1 MANSKL
7 EVSALDFDDIKQN
20 LRSFLSQQSQFSDYN
35 FEGSGMAVLLDILA
49 YNTHYLSFNANM
61 LANEMYIDSADTR
74 KNLVSLAKMLNYSP
88 KSGRS
93 AKAVVDILLNTAT
106 GASVT
111 LSRGTSFSSTM
122 DGNSY
127 KFVTNEDVTISPEN
141 GIYKFSNIDI
151 FEGTLAS
158 FNFTYLSEDTDFRFV
173 LPNAD
178 MDTSTLTV
186 QVQESVA
193 DTTTNTYT
201 LANNYESI
209 NSDSKVFFLQETET
223 GEFEIYFG
231 DGIFGKALSNGN
243 IVKTKY
249 IVTNRALANGAST
262 FILTSGSIG
271 GFSNVTITTVTS
283 AQGGADEES
292 KSSIRF
298 NAPLSYAAQNRA
310 VTTSDYE
317 VKVLELYPNAKSIS
331 AWGGEDDENP
341 IYGTV
346 NIAIQPKSGSTLTET
361 TKESIK
367 TSLKTFNVASVQ
379 SKIVDADTTDI
390 LLTVT
395 AKYDTNKTALG
406 SETLKTDILNVISNY
421 NQNNLSVFDGV
432 FRFSKIS
439 TLIDSSNSAIVSN
452 TTTVRLRKSFTPTL
466 NTSTTYNVYYRNAI
480 YNPHSGHNASSG
492 GIVQTTGFK
501 ISGNSDTV
509 YFLDDDGAGNLRRY
523 SVVGGVRTY
532 ANNTQGTIDYNS
544 GALTIS
550 SLNVSSVEN
559 IRGSVSTVIEV
570 TTTPESNDVVPVR
583 GQVLEIDTS
592 NSTVSVEADT
602 FVGGSADA
610 GVGYTT
616 TSSYTS
622 TASSY

>member
-88 KSGRS
+88 KSGRA
-93 AKAVVDILLNTAT
+93 AKATVDILLNTAT

-122 DGNSY
+122 SGNSY

-141 GIYKFSNIDI
+141 GVYKFSNVEI
-151 FEGTLAS
+151 FEGTLSS
-158 FNFTYLSEDTDFRFV
+158 FNYTYLSEDTDFRFV

-201 LANNYESI
+201 LANNYENI
-209 NSDSKVFFLQETET
+209 NSESTVFFLQETET

-249 IVTNRALANGAST
+249 IVTNRALANGANT
-262 FILTSGSIG
+262 FILTAGSIG

-298 NAPLSYAAQNRA
+298 NAPLSYASQNRA

-346 NIAIQPKSGSTLTET
+346 NVAIQPKSGSTLTET

-379 SKIVDADTTDI
+379 PKIVDADTTDI

-395 AKYDTNKTALG
+395 AKYDANKTALG

-432 FRFSKIS
+432 FRFSKVS

-452 TTTVRLRKSFTPTL
+452 TTTIRLRKSFTPTL

-480 YNPHSGHNASSG
+480 YNPHSGHNSSSG
-492 GIVQTTGFK
+492 GIIQTTGFK

-523 SVVGGVRTY
+523 SLVGGVRTY

-559 IRGSVSTVIEV
+559 IRGSVSTVIEI

-592 NSTVSVEADT
+592 NSTVFVEADT
-602 FVGGSADA
+602 FVGGSSDA

-622 TASSY
+622 TSSNY

>member
-346 NIAIQPKSGSTLTET
+346 NIAIQP
-361 TKESIK
+361 
-367 TSLKTFNVASVQ
+367 
-379 SKIVDADTTDI
+379 
-390 LLTVT
+390 
-395 AKYDTNKTALG
+395 
-406 SETLKTDILNVISNY
+406 
-421 NQNNLSVFDGV
+421 
-432 FRFSKIS
+432 
-439 TLIDSSNSAIVSN
+439 
-452 TTTVRLRKSFTPTL
+452 
-466 NTSTTYNVYYRNAI
+466 
-480 YNPHSGHNASSG
+480 
-492 GIVQTTGFK
+492 
-501 ISGNSDTV
+501 
-509 YFLDDDGAGNLRRY
+509 
-523 SVVGGVRTY
+523 
-532 ANNTQGTIDYNS
+532 
-544 GALTIS
+544 
-550 SLNVSSVEN
+550 
-559 IRGSVSTVIEV
+559 
-570 TTTPESNDVVPVR
+570 
-583 GQVLEIDTS
+583 
-592 NSTVSVEADT
+592 
-602 FVGGSADA
+602 
-610 GVGYTT
+610 
-616 TSSYTS
+616 
-622 TASSY
+622 

>member
-141 GIYKFSNIDI
+141 GVYKFSNIEI
-151 FEGTLAS
+151 FEGTLSS
-158 FNFTYLSEDTDFRFV
+158 FNYTYLSEDTDFRFV

-492 GIVQTTGFK
+492 GIIQTTGFK
-501 ISGNSDTV
+501 ISGNTDTV
-509 YFLDDDGAGNLRRY
+509 YYLDDDGAGNLRRY
-523 SVVGGVRTY
+523 SLVGGVRTY

>member
-439 TLIDSSNSAIVSN
+439 TLIDSSNPAIVSN

>member
-88 KSGRS
+88 KSGRA
-93 AKAVVDILLNTAT
+93 AKATVDILLNTAT

-122 DGNSY
+122 SGNSY

-141 GIYKFSNIDI
+141 GVYKFSNVEI
-151 FEGTLAS
+151 FEGTLSS
-158 FNFTYLSEDTDFRFV
+158 FNYTYLSEDTDFRFV

-201 LANNYESI
+201 LANNYENI
-209 NSDSKVFFLQETET
+209 NSESTVFFLQETET

-249 IVTNRALANGAST
+249 IVTNRALANGANT
-262 FILTSGSIG
+262 FILTAGSIG

-298 NAPLSYAAQNRA
+298 NAPLSYASQNRA

-346 NIAIQPKSGSTLTET
+346 NVAIQPKSGSTLTET

-379 SKIVDADTTDI
+379 PKIVDADTTDI

-395 AKYDTNKTALG
+395 AKYDANKTALG

-452 TTTVRLRKSFTPTL
+452 TTTIRLRKSFTPTL

-480 YNPHSGHNASSG
+480 YNPHSGHNSSSG
-492 GIVQTTGFK
+492 GIIQTTGFK

-523 SVVGGVRTY
+523 SLVGGVRTY

-559 IRGSVSTVIEV
+559 IRGSVSTVIEI

-592 NSTVSVEADT
+592 NSTVFVEADT

-622 TASSY
+622 TSSNY

>member
-492 GIVQTTGFK
+492 GIIQTTGFK
-501 ISGNSDTV
+501 ISGNTDTV
-509 YFLDDDGAGNLRRY
+509 YYLDDDGAGNLRRY
-523 SVVGGVRTY
+523 SLVGGVRTY

>member
-88 KSGRS
+88 KSGRA
-93 AKAVVDILLNTAT
+93 AKATVDILLNTAT

-122 DGNSY
+122 SGNSY

-141 GIYKFSNIDI
+141 GVYKFSNVEI
-151 FEGTLAS
+151 FEGTLSS
-158 FNFTYLSEDTDFRFV
+158 FNYTYLSEDTDFRFV

-201 LANNYESI
+201 LANNYENI
-209 NSDSKVFFLQETET
+209 NSESTVFFLQETET

-249 IVTNRALANGAST
+249 IVTNRALANGANT
-262 FILTSGSIG
+262 FILTAGSIG

-298 NAPLSYAAQNRA
+298 NAPLSYASQNRA

-346 NIAIQPKSGSTLTET
+346 NVAIQPKSGSTLTET

-379 SKIVDADTTDI
+379 PKIVDADTTDI

-395 AKYDTNKTALG
+395 AKYDANKTALG

-452 TTTVRLRKSFTPTL
+452 TTTIRLRKSFTPTL

-480 YNPHSGHNASSG
+480 YNPHSGHNSSSG
-492 GIVQTTGFK
+492 GIIQTTGFK

-523 SVVGGVRTY
+523 SLVGGVRTY

-559 IRGSVSTVIEV
+559 IRGSVSTVIEI

-592 NSTVSVEADT
+592 NSTVFVEADT
-602 FVGGSADA
+602 FVGGSSDA

-622 TASSY
+622 TSSNY

>member
-141 GIYKFSNIDI
+141 GVYKFSNIEI
-151 FEGTLAS
+151 FEGTLSS
-158 FNFTYLSEDTDFRFV
+158 FNYTYLSEDTDFRFV

-439 TLIDSSNSAIVSN
+439 TLIDSSNPAIVSN

>member
-74 KNLVSLAKMLNYSP
+74 KNLVSLAKMLNYAP
-88 KSGRS
+88 KSGRC
-93 AKAVVDILLNTAT
+93 AKATVDILLNTAS

-111 LSRGTSFSSTM
+111 LDRGTSFSSTM

-141 GIYKFSNIDI
+141 GVYKFSNVEI
-151 FEGTLAS
+151 FEGTLSS
-158 FNFTYLSEDTDFRFV
+158 FNYTYLSEDTDFRFV

-193 DTTTNTYT
+193 DTTINTYT

-209 NSDSKVFFLQETET
+209 NSESLVFFLQETET

-249 IVTNRALANGAST
+249 IVTNRALANGANT

-271 GFSNVTITTVTS
+271 GFSNVTITTTIT

-367 TSLKTFNVASVQ
+367 TSLKTFNVASVRP
-379 SKIVDADTTDI
+379 KIVDADTTDI

-395 AKYDTNKTALG
+395 AKYDANKTALG
-406 SETLKTDILNVISNY
+406 SETLKTDIINVISNY
-421 NQNNLSVFDGV
+421 NQNNLSKFDGV
-432 FRFSKIS
+432 FRFSKVS
-439 TLIDSSNSAIVSN
+439 TLIDNSNSSIISN
-452 TTTVRLRKSFTPTL
+452 STTVRLRKSFTPTL
-466 NTSTTYNVYYRNAI
+466 NSSTTYNVYYRNAL
-480 YNPHSGHNASSG
+480 YNPHSGHNMSSG
-492 GIVQTTGFK
+492 GVVQTTGFK
-501 ISGNSDTV
+501 INGDTTTIF
-509 YFLDDDGAGNLRRY
+509 YLDDDGNGNLRRY
-523 SVVGGVRTY
+523 SLVGGVRTY
-532 ANNTQGTIDYNS
+532 ANNTQGTINYS
-544 GALTIS
+544 TGALTIS
-550 SLNVSSVEN
+550 SLNVSSIEN
-559 IRGSVSTVIEV
+559 IRGSASTVIEI

-592 NSTVSVEADT
+592 NSTVFVEVDT
-602 FVGGSADA
+602 FAGGSADA

>member
-88 KSGRS
+88 KSGRA
-93 AKAVVDILLNTAT
+93 AKATVDILLNTAT

-122 DGNSY
+122 SGNSY

-141 GIYKFSNIDI
+141 GVYKFSNVEI
-151 FEGTLAS
+151 FEGTLSS
-158 FNFTYLSEDTDFRFV
+158 FNYTYLSEDTDFRFV

-201 LANNYESI
+201 LANNYENI
-209 NSDSKVFFLQETET
+209 NSESTVFFLQETET

-249 IVTNRALANGAST
+249 IVTNRALANGANT
-262 FILTSGSIG
+262 FILTAGSIG

-298 NAPLSYAAQNRA
+298 NAPLSYASQNRA

-346 NIAIQPKSGSTLTET
+346 NVAIQPKSGSTLTET

-379 SKIVDADTTDI
+379 PKIVDADTTDI

-395 AKYDTNKTALG
+395 AKYDANKTALG

-432 FRFSKIS
+432 FRFSKVS

-452 TTTVRLRKSFTPTL
+452 TTTIRLRKSFTPTL

-480 YNPHSGHNASSG
+480 YNPHSGHNSSSG
-492 GIVQTTGFK
+492 GIIQTTGFK

-523 SVVGGVRTY
+523 SLVGGVRTY

-559 IRGSVSTVIEV
+559 IRGSVSTVIEI

-592 NSTVSVEADT
+592 NSTVFVEADT

-622 TASSY
+622 TSSNY

>member
-262 FILTSGSIG
+262 FILTAGSIG

-492 GIVQTTGFK
+492 GIIQTTGFK
-501 ISGNSDTV
+501 ISGNTDTV
-509 YFLDDDGAGNLRRY
+509 YYLDDDGAGNLRRY
-523 SVVGGVRTY
+523 SLVGGVRTY

-550 SLNVSSVEN
+550 SLNVSAIEN

>member
-88 KSGRS
+88 KSGRA
-93 AKAVVDILLNTAT
+93 AKATVDILLNTAT

-127 KFVTNEDVTISPEN
+127 KFVTNEDITISPEN
-141 GIYKFSNIDI
+141 GVYKFSNVEI
-151 FEGTLAS
+151 FEGTLSS
-158 FNFTYLSEDTDFRFV
+158 FNYTYLSEDTDFRFV

-201 LANNYESI
+201 LANNYENI
-209 NSDSKVFFLQETET
+209 NSESTVFFLQETET

-249 IVTNRALANGAST
+249 IVTNRALANGANT
-262 FILTSGSIG
+262 FILTAGSIG

-298 NAPLSYAAQNRA
+298 NAPLSYASQNRA

-379 SKIVDADTTDI
+379 PKIVDADTTDI

-395 AKYDTNKTALG
+395 AKYDANKTALG

-452 TTTVRLRKSFTPTL
+452 TTTIRLRKSFTPTL

-480 YNPHSGHNASSG
+480 YNPHSGHNSSSG
-492 GIVQTTGFK
+492 GIIQTTGFK

-523 SVVGGVRTY
+523 SLVGGVRTY
-532 ANNTQGTIDYNS
+532 ASNTQGTIDYNS

-550 SLNVSSVEN
+550 SLNVSSIEN
-559 IRGSVSTVIEV
+559 IRGSVSTVIEI

-592 NSTVSVEADT
+592 NSTVFVEADT
-602 FVGGSADA
+602 FVGGSSDA

-616 TSSYTS
+616 TSSYNS

>member
-262 FILTSGSIG
+262 FILTAGSIG

-379 SKIVDADTTDI
+379 PKIVDADTTDI

-492 GIVQTTGFK
+492 GIIQTTGFK
-501 ISGNSDTV
+501 ISGNTDTV
-509 YFLDDDGAGNLRRY
+509 YYLDDDGAGNLRRY
-523 SVVGGVRTY
+523 SLVGGVRTY

-550 SLNVSSVEN
+550 SLNVSAIEN

>member
-88 KSGRS
+88 KSGRA
-93 AKAVVDILLNTAT
+93 AKATIDILLNTAT

-122 DGNSY
+122 SGNSY

-141 GIYKFSNIDI
+141 GVYKFSNVEI

-158 FNFTYLSEDTDFRFV
+158 FNYTYLSEDTDFRFV

-178 MDTSTLTV
+178 MDASTLTV

-201 LANNYESI
+201 LANNYENI
-209 NSDSKVFFLQETET
+209 NSESTVFFLQETET

-249 IVTNRALANGAST
+249 IVTNRALANGANT
-262 FILTSGSIG
+262 FILTAGSIG

-346 NIAIQPKSGSTLTET
+346 NVAIQPKSGSTLTET

-379 SKIVDADTTDI
+379 PKIVDADTTDI

-395 AKYDTNKTALG
+395 AKYDANKTALG

-432 FRFSKIS
+432 FRFSKVS

-452 TTTVRLRKSFTPTL
+452 TTTIRLRKSFTPTL

-480 YNPHSGHNASSG
+480 YNPHSGHNSSSG
-492 GIVQTTGFK
+492 GIIQTTGFK

-523 SVVGGVRTY
+523 SLIGGVRTY

-559 IRGSVSTVIEV
+559 IRGSVSTVIEI

-592 NSTVSVEADT
+592 NSTVFVEADT

-622 TASSY
+622 TSSNY